1 MSETKTKNNETIDIK
16 ALKEQLKREIA
27 AELKAR
33 PAASATSAVDPY
45 LEEYVEIQL
54 FKDGKDYKDDVFVSC
69 NGENCLIKR
78 GVPVKVKRKFVEAL
92 NNAAAQQYAAY
103 QTMIDIRKQGDK
115 SSGAM

>member
-1 MSETKTKNNETIDIK
+1 MAETKKAKAPEELEAEAVVEAPAEPSGDDYVDYMAPLLPGKVQKDIFC
-16 ALKEQLKREIA
+16 
-27 AELKAR
+27 
-33 PAASATSAVDPY
+33 AV
-45 LEEYVEIQL
+45 
-54 FKDGKDYKDDVFVSC
+54 
-69 NGENCLIKR
+69 NGETVLIKR